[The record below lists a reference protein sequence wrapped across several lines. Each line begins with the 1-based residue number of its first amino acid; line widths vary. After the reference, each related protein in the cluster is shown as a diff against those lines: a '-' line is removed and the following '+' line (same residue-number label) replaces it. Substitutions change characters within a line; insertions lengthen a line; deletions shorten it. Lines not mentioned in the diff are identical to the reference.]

1 MQIQII
7 LQSIHEILA
16 RNVHNIPGWSTRR
29 RIVVFESDDWGS
41 IRMPDKAT
49 YNILLAKGIRV
60 DNCPYNKYDSLA
72 SEDDLTALFEVLSRY
87 RDINGNPPK
96 ITANCVLA
104 NPDFDKIKRSG
115 FKEYHYELF
124 TETLKKYPKHSLS
137 FALWKQG
144 IDNNLFYPQFHGR
157 EHLNVA
163 RWMKALELNLPET
176 RLAFDLNLFGLG
188 KNVTTENRK
197 SFLEAFAFDAN
208 GDETQINKIVTEGL
222 ILFKEI
228 FGYASKSFIA
238 PNYVWSSTTEKELF
252 KHDVR
257 YIQGLRKQRLPVFNS
272 SKEKKIDH
280 YTGQRNKNGQIYL
293 IRNCQFEPSLDD
305 RKDAISECLAQIDCA
320 FTWGKPAIIS
330 SHRINFIGFIESS
343 NRDRN
348 LRLFSD
354 LLSKI
359 LKRWTNAE
367 FITTDKLGDLILS
380 EKIQG

>member
-1 MQIQII
+1 
-7 LQSIHEILA
+7 
-16 RNVHNIPGWSTRR
+16 
-29 RIVVFESDDWGS
+29 
-41 IRMPDKAT
+41 MPDKAT
-49 YNILLAKGIRV
+49 YDILLAKGIRV

-104 NPDFDKIKRSG
+104 NPDFDKIRRSD

-137 FALWKQG
+137 FTLWKQG

-176 RLAFDLNLFGLG
+176 RLAFDLNLFGIG
-188 KNVTTENRK
+188 KNITTENRK
-197 SFLEAFAFDAN
+197 NFLEAFAIDAI

-222 ILFKEI
+222 LLFKEI
-228 FGYASKSFIA
+228 FGFTSKSFIA
-238 PNYVWSSTTEKELF
+238 PNYVWSPTIEEELY
-252 KHDVR
+252 KQNVK
-257 YIQGLRKQRLPVFNS
+257 YIQGQRRQILPVFNS

-280 YTGQRNKNGQIYL
+280 YTGQRNKYGQIY
-293 IRNCQFEPSLDD
+293 IMRNCQFEPSLDN
-305 RKDAISECLAQIDCA
+305 RKDSISECMAQIASA
-320 FTWGKPAIIS
+320 FRWGKPAIIS
-330 SHRINFIGFIESS
+330 SHRVNFIGSIESS

-359 LKRWTNAE
+359 QKKWSNAE
-367 FITTDKLGDLILS
+367 FMTTDKLGDLILS
-380 EKIQG
+380 EKMQG